1 MSVQTNS
8 FQMSSR
14 GNIFCHFFHLFLI
27 VEYANNFKIVIRE
40 GKRRIFEKYKNVV
53 FESYGKEED
62 LMRSPT
68 GFLNLH
74 FSSKGT
80 IEHIFLS

>member
-8 FQMSSR
+8 FQISPR
-14 GNIFCHFFHLFLI
+14 GNICCHFFHLFLI

-68 GFLNLH
+68 GF
-74 FSSKGT
+74 FKFT
-80 IEHIFLS
+80 FQ

>member
-8 FQMSSR
+8 FQISPR

-40 GKRRIFEKYKNVV
+40 GKRRIFEQYKNVV

-68 GFLNLH
+68 GF
-74 FSSKGT
+74 FKFT
-80 IEHIFLS
+80 FQ